1 LHDIRNLD
9 GRGIPGGFV
18 ASSVFQ
24 TAAQTQAD
32 SLGFPANRVFVRHP
46 IQDRTDDELR
56 ALADDTFNDI
66 YALICEGPSN

>member
-32 SLGFPANRVFVRHP
+32 ALGFPANRVFVQHP

-56 ALADDTFNDI
+56 ALADDTFAEI
-66 YALICEGPSN
+66 YALICEGPTN